1 MHDTADELDD
11 TLSLCDLPLYGDQSV
26 EEWEEDLSAGSHGST
41 SISSSSDDHDYFE
54 FFSHELVPSTAC
66 FPPENIIFCGKIIPY
81 KKPDASASVP
91 SKEVESQQPTS
102 IKKKRGWSMFRWR
115 LSSKTGSSKSSTLK
129 QKKDHQQQ
137 TSKKTYNTKKQGKG
151 YDLPLHK
158 MSVLTSSSSGK
169 ARWYLYLTGISRFS
183 SGVELRDI
191 KSRQSRR
198 HIHSPPPTPTL
209 RVQNHDE
216 KVTGRTASTGSSRLW
231 EVIRVLSCGGNHHPT
246 AMVVGSISCNRL
258 E

>member
-1 MHDTADELDD
+1 MHDTTDELDD

-26 EEWEEDLSAGSHGST
+26 EEWEEDLSGGSQGST
-41 SISSSSDDHDYFE
+41 SLSSSSDEHDYFE
-54 FFSHELVPSTAC
+54 FFSHELLPSTAC

-81 KKPDASASVP
+81 KKADAAASVP
-91 SKEVESQQPTS
+91 SKEVEGQQPTS
-102 IKKKRGWSMFRWR
+102 IKKKRGWSMFWWR
-115 LSSKTGSSKSSTLK
+115 LSSKTGNSKSTTLQ
-129 QKKDHQQQ
+129 QKKDHQQ

-151 YDLPLHK
+151 YDLPL
-158 MSVLTSSSSGK
+158 SILTSSSSGK

-198 HIHSPPPTPTL
+198 HIPSPPPSPTL
-209 RVQNHDE
+209 RVQNHDK
-216 KVTGRTASTGSSRLW
+216 KVTGGTASTGSSRLW

-246 AMVVGSISCNRL
+246 TMVVGSISCNNRL